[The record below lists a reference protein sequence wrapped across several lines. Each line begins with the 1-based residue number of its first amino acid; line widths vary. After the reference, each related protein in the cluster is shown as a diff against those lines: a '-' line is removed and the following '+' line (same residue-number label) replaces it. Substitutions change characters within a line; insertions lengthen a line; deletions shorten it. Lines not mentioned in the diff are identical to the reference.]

1 LNSLRKMSELS
12 YEKYNKKSFALR
24 PNDGNR
30 NKYQSIVKKQLNGRW
45 NPKMKNGT
53 GWLVSLENEKGIK
66 ILIESLKAEQVFDDI
81 ASKTKSR
88 KGQNKYHRAV
98 SEDEAEDTS
107 DDENDDGKGGN
118 SDDENDDGKEDNTD
132 DRKEDNTDEYN
143 KLKELEEEE
152 VKKDLRKRR
161 FEEEEVKEDLR
172 KRRFEEEEVKKDL
185 IRRRFEEEEEVK
197 EDLRKIE
204 AKRRFEEEKCLY
216 EIEQK
221 KKKNDR
227 KAKKEKIKE
236 RIKKI
241 ESEKQVRKQTR
252 TMSFYKDFT
261 KTPSEFKNI
270 HDTREYIPS
279 SSDSDSDS
287 VSSDDDFPSPST
299 PKRRHS
305 TYKSY
310 QTGSEDYDELKEK
323 MKDIQRRLYDLE
335 LSNRKYKLGKR

>member
-1 LNSLRKMSELS
+1 MSELS

-172 KRRFEEEEVKKDL
+172 K
-185 IRRRFEEEEEVK
+185 
-197 EDLRKIE
+197 IE

-323 MKDIQRRLYDLE
+323 MKDIQRRLYDVE